1 MSAPPLVGISAC
13 SRTSGAQPF
22 QWVGLKYIEA
32 VALGSE
38 ATPLLI
44 PALGSVLDVPA
55 LVERLD
61 GIFLTGSPS
70 NVDPTRYDAALRF
83 DAALL
88 DPARDATTF
97 ALIDAALA
105 QAVPL
110 LAVCRGFQELNVA
123 LGGSLHQ
130 RVQEVPGLADHRE
143 NKDDPSERQYGPAHR
158 VRLVAG
164 GTLQRWLGGKDE
176 IQVKSLHSQGIERLA
191 PRLVAEAHADDG
203 LIEAVQV
210 ADAPGCAFAV
220 QWHPEWKVLE
230 NPDALPLF
238 RAFGAA
244 CRARQAARQGGGAR

>member
-1 MSAPPLVGISAC
+1 MTAAPLVGISAC
-13 SRTSGAQPF
+13 SRSTGALPF

-32 VALGSE
+32 IALGSE

-44 PALGSVLDVPA
+44 PALGAALDVPG
-55 LVERLD
+55 LVGRLD

-70 NVDPTRYDAALRF
+70 NVDPTRYDAELRF

-97 ALIDAALA
+97 ALIEAALS
-105 QAVPL
+105 QGVPL

-130 RVQEVPGLADHRE
+130 TVQEVPGLADHRE
-143 NKDDPSERQYGPAHR
+143 RKDDPIERQYGPSHR
-158 VRLVAG
+158 VTLVG
-164 GTLQRWLGGKDE
+164 GGALQRWLGGKTE
-176 IQVKSLHSQGIERLA
+176 IQVNSLHSQGIDRLA
-191 PRLVAEAHADDG
+191 TRLAAEAHADDG
-203 LIEAVQV
+203 LVEAVRV
-210 ADAPGCAFAV
+210 VDARNFAFAV

-230 NPDALPLF
+230 NPDSLPLF

-244 CRARQAARQGGGAR
+244 CRARQAARAAGTPA